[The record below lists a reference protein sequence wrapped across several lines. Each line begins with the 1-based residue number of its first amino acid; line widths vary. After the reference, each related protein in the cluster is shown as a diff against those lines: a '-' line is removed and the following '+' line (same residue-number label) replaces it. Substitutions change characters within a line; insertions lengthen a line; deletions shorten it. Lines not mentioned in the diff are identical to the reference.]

1 MATIETSIKMT
12 DKASPTINK
21 ISTALNK
28 ANQHCEKL
36 NQSSKKV
43 FDTGAIE
50 KTNSKLNQTANQYN
64 QINKNIK
71 AADASQKKFA
81 SSINSTN
88 ELASTL
94 SKSIKAF
101 VLAFGGIALVKKSI
115 DFMKKTIEDAQIQA
129 NAELQLKVV
138 LANVGASPRAFDE
151 IAKKASEI
159 QKRGIFGDEAM
170 LAGAAEFATYMSD
183 KDAIKTMMDTLADY
197 AIGMSGGKDVDASGM
212 VDYATGLGKVLN
224 GSYDAMT
231 KKGFKFSESQKA
243 IIDGTA
249 THAQYVEVLG
259 QNYNQM
265 TDDMKKALTVN
276 SVIEES
282 WGHLYDTMSNTP
294 VGRMTQFKKLL
305 GDIYEKAGQ
314 ILGPHIT
321 NFFNTLIKYLPQI
334 ETVITG
340 ISKALAVVVDA
351 TTSLVD
357 VTGKLIDWL
366 SKIDWDGFRGFIGVI
381 SAAIATVALLSGNL
395 LVGFVALVIAIDAYV
410 KSINKA
416 TGQSISSIGV
426 IAGGVAWI
434 GAYIWNTIARVWNY
448 IAIFIEWLG
457 NIIHHPI
464 IATKIALNNLFAFL
478 LDMAADITSVFD
490 GVATNIANA
499 MIGAINFI
507 IRAWNS
513 LIDIFGPGEFLGIK
527 FNKGQELSKIGS
539 LSGTFRSGAES
550 FKNKAESL
558 KPDDYWT
565 APRMGTFNLGDA
577 YSTGYNWG
585 TSLGKSVGN
594 TLNNLFSNGN
604 SASSILDDIANN
616 TGSTA
621 DNTGALN
628 NTLSATDEDLKY
640 LREFAERDAIN
651 KFTTAQIKVEMTNNN
666 SIASD
671 MDIDGVVNVL
681 TQKLNEQLATQV
693 EGVYA

>member
-88 ELASTL
+88 KLASTL
-94 SKSIKAF
+94 TKSIKAF

-170 LAGAAEFATYMSD
+170 LAGAAEFATYMND

-197 AIGMSGGKDVDASGM
+197 AIGMSGGKAVDTQGM

-224 GSYDAMT
+224 GSYEAMT
-231 KKGFKFSESQKA
+231 KKGFKFSQAQKA

-259 QNYNQM
+259 EKYNQM
-265 TDDMKKALTVN
+265 SSDMQKALTVN

-282 WGHLYDTMSNTP
+282 WGNLYDSMSNTP
-294 VGRMTQFKKLL
+294 VGRMTQFKNALS
-305 GDIYEKAGQ
+305 DIYEKAGQ
-314 ILGPHIT
+314 ILGPHVT

-334 ETVITG
+334 EAVITG
-340 ISKALAVVVDA
+340 ISKALAVVVDIVN
-351 TTSLVD
+351 SLVD
-357 VTGKLIDWL
+357 
-366 SKIDWDGFRGFIGVI
+366 I
-381 SAAIATVALLSGNL
+381 SGQAIAYLQDHWSEINVVVYGLAAAFGVLIFALNPIL
-395 LVGFVALVIAIDAYV
+395 FLVIAIIATLAQTV
-410 KSINKA
+410 KIINKV
-416 TGQSISSIGV
+416 TGQSISTIGI
-426 IAGGVAWI
+426 IAGAVAWL
-434 GAYIWNTIARVWNY
+434 GSLIWNTIAVVWNF
-448 IAIFIEWLG
+448 IAIFVEWIV
-457 NIIHHPI
+457 NIIKHPL
-464 IATKIALNNLFAFL
+464 IAAKVALNNLTAYILDFA
-478 LDMAADITSVFD
+478 ANITSIFD
-490 GVATNIANA
+490 GIATNIANA
-499 MIGAINFI
+499 MIGAINLI
-507 IRAWNS
+507 IKAWNA

-527 FNKGQELSKIGS
+527 FNKGKELSKIGS
-539 LSGTFRSGAES
+539 VTASIRSAAAGYRQEAE
-550 FKNKAESL
+550 NI

-565 APRMGTFNLGDA
+565 APRMGFINTNNA
-577 YSTGYNWG
+577 YSSGYNWG
-585 TSLGKSVGN
+585 ASLGKSVGN

-604 SASSILDDIANN
+604 SSSSILDDIANN
-616 TGSTA
+616 TGNTA
-621 DNTGALN
+621 ANTGALN

-651 KFTTAQIKVEMTNNN
+651 KFTTAQIKVDMTNNN

>member
-71 AADASQKKFA
+71 TAAASQKKFA

-88 ELASTL
+88 QLASTL

-101 VLAFGGIALVKKSI
+101 VLAFGGITLIKKSI

-197 AIGMSGGKDVDASGM
+197 AIGMSGGKAVDTQGM

-224 GSYDAMT
+224 GSYEAMT
-231 KKGFKFSESQKA
+231 KKGFKFSEAQKA

-259 QNYNQM
+259 ENYNQM

-282 WGHLYDTMSNTP
+282 WGNLYDSMSNTP
-294 VGRMTQFKKLL
+294 VGRMTQFKNAL

-314 ILGPHIT
+314 ILGPHVT

-334 ETVITG
+334 EAVITG
-340 ISKALAVVVDA
+340 ISKALAVVVDIVN
-351 TTSLVD
+351 SLVD
-357 VTGKLIDWL
+357 
-366 SKIDWDGFRGFIGVI
+366 I
-381 SAAIATVALLSGNL
+381 SGQAIAYLQDHWSEINVVVYGLAAAFGVLILALNPIL
-395 LVGFVALVIAIDAYV
+395 FLVIAIIAVLAQTV
-410 KSINKA
+410 KIINKV
-416 TGQSISSIGV
+416 TGQSISTIGI
-426 IAGGVAWI
+426 IAGAVAWF
-434 GAYIWNTIARVWNY
+434 GSLIWNTIAVVWNF
-448 IAIFIEWLG
+448 IAIFVEWIV
-457 NIIHHPI
+457 NIIKHPL
-464 IATKIALNNLFAFL
+464 IAAKVALNNLTAYILDFA
-478 LDMAADITSVFD
+478 ANTTSIFD
-490 GVATNIANA
+490 GIATNIANA
-499 MIGAINFI
+499 MISAINLI
-507 IRAWNS
+507 IKAWNT

-527 FNKGQELSKIGS
+527 FNKGKEISQIGS
-539 LSGTFRSGAES
+539 ITAVFRSAAASYRQEAE
-550 FKNKAESL
+550 NI

-565 APRMGTFNLGDA
+565 APRMGFINTNNA
-577 YSTGYNWG
+577 YSSGYNWG
-585 TSLGKSVGN
+585 ASLGKSVGN

-604 SASSILDDIANN
+604 SSSSILDDIANN
-616 TGSTA
+616 TGNTA
-621 DNTGALN
+621 ANTGALN
-628 NTLSATDEDLKY
+628 NALSATDEDLKY
-640 LREFAERDAIN
+640 LRSLAERDAIN

-681 TQKLNEQLATQV
+681 TQKLNEQLASQV
-693 EGVYA
+693 MGVYA